1 MFADSPAPSM
11 SSTQRRGTYTVKV
24 HGKRTEARTEF
35 PNANP
40 PLPDESDPILDSPLR
55 SKSTRLPEP
64 VTPREQ
70 SRLTRLKQDPSVAS
84 LLYVYD
90 DDGRIMSTAFS
101 NTPGKSLAP
110 THDYDVGGRAQ
121 TKRSGST
128 FQELLGN
135 AEKGEDDAVE
145 RDISWA
151 ERLVKC
157 VATSLFFRGITHPY
171 LVKTLG
177 VHPRLRQRH
186 KSKPPKTFF
195 SSTIIRIRIRAN
207 HP

>member
-1 MFADSPAPSM
+1 M
-11 SSTQRRGTYTVKV
+11 
-24 HGKRTEARTEF
+24 
-35 PNANP
+35 
-40 PLPDESDPILDSPLR
+40 
-55 SKSTRLPEP
+55 
-64 VTPREQ
+64 
-70 SRLTRLKQDPSVAS
+70 AS

-110 THDYDVGGRAQ
+110 TTHDDHDVGGRAQ

-157 VATSLFFRGITHPY
+157 VATSLFFRCITHPY
-171 LVKTLG
+171 TVKTLG
-177 VHPRLRQRH
+177 VHPRSRQRH
-186 KSKPPKTFF
+186 KSKHPKTFF
-195 SSTIIRIRIRAN
+195 SSTIILIRAN